1 MDWNKSVNVKLCL
14 YVEIF
19 SVWLDYFVF
28 VFFIMV
34 GNFVLDVFF
43 FVVYGIILYYVK
55 NFDREFRKM
64 LKVNLYL
71 GNEFCKMFDE
81 LFVN

>member
-55 NFDREFRKM
+55 NFGREFRKM

-71 GNEFCKMFDE
+71 GKEFCKMFDE

>member
-55 NFDREFRKM
+55 NFGREFWKM

-71 GNEFCKMFDE
+71 GKEFCKMFDE

>member
-71 GNEFCKMFDE
+71 GKEFCKMFDE